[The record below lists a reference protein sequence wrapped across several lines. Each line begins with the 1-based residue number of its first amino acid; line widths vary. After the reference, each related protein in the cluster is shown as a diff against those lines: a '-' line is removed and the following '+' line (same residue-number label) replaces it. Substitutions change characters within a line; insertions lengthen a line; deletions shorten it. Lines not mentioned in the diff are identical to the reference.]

1 MIRRVRV
8 LNYKSLREV
17 EIELNPLTV
26 FIGPNAS
33 GKSNLFDALGLL
45 SRMVTSK
52 SLKVAFDQ
60 HRGAPLEAFF
70 YDERGIEGLMAQGK
84 AEFTVEVDVQLSPQV
99 VRAVEQ
105 RIRQMREGLSTSPR
119 QRVRERYLR
128 YTLTIEMMTDS
139 GHLRVLDERLC
150 ALNQD
155 GSERRSR
162 KPFIERK
169 EGRLHLRMERQ
180 AHPTYYDIGLDHTIV
195 STDLYAP
202 HYPHITAFKEE
213 LAHWRFYY
221 LEPRA
226 MRADTPIKEVTA
238 LGQSGTDL
246 AAFYNTLRT
255 RSPAQYQAVVRAL
268 TTLLPTIQRLDV
280 MPDRQGMLQLRV
292 VEDRAPYS
300 ARVISE
306 GTLRILALLAIV
318 NPLSGTTVVG
328 YEEPENGVHPR
339 RLKLIADLLRNA
351 VETGETQVL
360 VNTHS
365 PILPSYFDDDMLI
378 ICRKRGRQTDFVPF
392 RSPGPLFRED
402 AVRRALDDEETHPF
416 SFAEGMIRGDFDG

>member
-105 RIRQMREGLSTSPR
+105 RIRQMREGLSASPR

-255 RSPAQYQAVVRAL
+255 RSPAQYRAVVRAL